1 MEETEEIT
9 EKEVKLS
16 DNPLQ
21 FLEKDSEKLINKISE
36 LVEKA
41 KNGDPDAM
49 VKLGYFY
56 MEGKYFEKNEK
67 KAVELFKKAAE
78 KDNLD
83 AIINLSICYENGFG
97 VEENEEKACNY
108 FIQAV
113 DMCDVDSLYYLI
125 GFYKEINFVGKDITK
140 TIKLYEKA
148 FYFGNSYLHGING
161 VEQNLEEGIKL
172 PKTAAKNGNHK
183 AMFELGYCY
192 HYGYGDIEQNLEK
205 AIEFYNKAAEYY
217 NSEAMFYLGICYE
230 FYKENKKEAIRLYKK
245 SANLNNYKAKS
256 RLEIMQYEEI
266 EDKTVND
273 KFETP
278 ERKIPTT
285 TQEFSKTSNIT
296 DVDNIENEYFENLVD
311 QQEKSK
317 QEDKQSQGIDVK

>member
-1 MEETEEIT
+1 M
-9 EKEVKLS
+9 
-16 DNPLQ
+16 
-21 FLEKDSEKLINKISE
+21 
-36 LVEKA
+36 
-41 KNGDPDAM
+41 
-49 VKLGYFY
+49 
-56 MEGKYFEKNEK
+56 
-67 KAVELFKKAAE
+67 
-78 KDNLD
+78 
-83 AIINLSICYENGFG
+83 
-97 VEENEEKACNY
+97 
-108 FIQAV
+108 
-113 DMCDVDSLYYLI
+113 
-125 GFYKEINFVGKDITK
+125 
-140 TIKLYEKA
+140 
-148 FYFGNSYLHGING
+148 
-161 VEQNLEEGIKL
+161 
-172 PKTAAKNGNHK
+172 
-183 AMFELGYCY
+183 
-192 HYGYGDIEQNLEK
+192 EK